1 MIAPLCLPLSAQLRA
16 AFNLCDTDGSG
27 TISAKELLHAMN
39 DILGENMTM
48 AEIQAMIKEA
58 DSDGSGEIDFEEF
71 KKIMASLGP
80 K

>member
-1 MIAPLCLPLSAQLRA
+1 MLCVYPYLQLRA

-58 DSDGSGEIDFEEF
+58 DSDGSGEIDFDEF
-71 KKIMASLGP
+71 KTIMARLA
-80 K
+80 KK